1 MEIVNYLRRGARNCE
16 LLLMTN
22 IPIARKVVKECLQV
36 KEDEQVLINTWD
48 HTLDIS
54 DALALE
60 VHQAGAVPIV
70 NLTTQGSFLNYL
82 TKVPEKYYGKTPR
95 ASLSLLDEVDA
106 QVVLFGPRDPKVL
119 MMAPGERFA
128 KVFES
133 EKPIMEKVRER
144 KIRTADLPVG
154 YITSE
159 RALNYGLDLSKWRS
173 NHDQAIDVDMQKMA
187 ALGKKLSSKL
197 QNATKVHISHSNGTN
212 LTFANRDRPVHVRD
226 GIIDQEDISKGNFT
240 ESLPSGSVLVAPV
253 ESTAEGNVL
262 FDTPQ
267 ALMGKMLKGFTMS
280 FRNGKLASFD
290 AKENLDAFAGMYR
303 GGTGDK
309 DRLGW
314 FSIGINPKAQT
325 MGLISADE
333 LALGNVTIG
342 IGSNKDYGGVNDT
355 TVGFAQTLS
364 KATVEV
370 DGRLLLREGKIE
382 V

>member
-1 MEIVNYLRRGARNCE
+1 MP
-16 LLLMTN
+16 N
-22 IPIARKVVKECLQV
+22 IPIARKVIKECLQV
-36 KEDEQVLINTWD
+36 EEDEQVLIQTWD

-54 DALALE
+54 DSLSQE
-60 VHQAGAVPIV
+60 VYEAGAIPFV
-70 NLTTQGSFLNYL
+70 NLITQNSFLNYF
-82 TKVPEKYYGKTPR
+82 TTVPEKYYGKTPR
-95 ASLSLLDEVDA
+95 AMLSLLDQIDA
-106 QVVLFGPRDPKVL
+106 QVVLFGPKDPKVL
-119 MMAPGERFA
+119 TMASGERFA
-128 KVFES
+128 KSFES
-133 EKPIMEKVRER
+133 EKPVMEKLRER
-144 KIRTADLPVG
+144 KIRTAFLPVG
-154 YITSE
+154 YITHE
-159 RALNYGLDLSKWRS
+159 RALNYGFDLSRWRT
-173 NHDQAIDVDMQKMA
+173 NHDQAIDVDMQKMT
-187 ALGKKLSSKL
+187 ALGKNLSSKL
-197 QNATKVHISHSNGTN
+197 HNASKVHVSHNNGTD
-212 LTFANRDRPVHVRD
+212 LTFAIRDRPVHVRD
-226 GIIDQEDISKGNFT
+226 GIIDQEDVSKGNLT

-262 FDTPQ
+262 FDTSQ

-303 GGTGDK
+303 GATGDK

-333 LALGNVTIG
+333 LALGSVTIG

>member
-1 MEIVNYLRRGARNCE
+1 MP
-16 LLLMTN
+16 N
-22 IPIARKVVKECLQV
+22 IPIARKVIRESLQV
-36 KEDEQVLINTWD
+36 KEDEQVLIQTWD
-48 HTLDIS
+48 HTLDLS
-54 DALALE
+54 DSLSQE
-60 VHQAGAVPIV
+60 VYAAGAIPFV
-70 NLTTQGSFLNYL
+70 NLTTQNSFLNYF
-82 TKVPEKYYGKTPR
+82 TTVPEKYYGKTPR
-95 ASLSLLDEVDA
+95 AMLSLLDQIDA
-106 QVVLFGPRDPKVL
+106 QVVLFGPKDPKVL
-119 MMAPGERFA
+119 TMASGERFA
-128 KVFES
+128 KSFES
-133 EKPIMEKVRER
+133 EKPVMEKLRER
-144 KIRTADLPVG
+144 KIRTALLPVG
-154 YITSE
+154 YITHE
-159 RALNYGLDLSKWRS
+159 RALNYGFDLSKWRS
-173 NHDQAIDVDMQKMA
+173 NHDQAIDVDMQKMT
-187 ALGKKLSSKL
+187 ALGRKLSSNL
-197 QNATKVHISHSNGTN
+197 HNASKVHVSHSNGTD
-212 LTFANRDRPVHVRD
+212 LTFAIRDRPVHVRD
-226 GIIDQEDISKGNFT
+226 GIIDQDDISKGNLT